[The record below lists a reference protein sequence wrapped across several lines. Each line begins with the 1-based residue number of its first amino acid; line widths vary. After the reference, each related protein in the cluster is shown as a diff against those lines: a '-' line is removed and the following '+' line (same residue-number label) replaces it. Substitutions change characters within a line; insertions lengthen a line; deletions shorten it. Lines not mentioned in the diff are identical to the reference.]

1 MRKHPFDKID
11 LIAFAAG
18 DVLGDRRAALE
29 RHIASC
35 EPCRRF
41 ATSLASEKASF
52 LASHPYERTVA
63 LPAQPQAAQRFTFF
77 RSQVYA
83 LAATLLLFAGAGFLY
98 LSHTATP
105 GIRTKGDTALKIFVK
120 NRQGAVERRDGNE
133 YSTGEKVQFLYS
145 CGNDNNFALISI
157 DTTGGITT
165 YFPASGDSSMVLER
179 GRDIPLPNSIALD
192 NYTGPEVFAGVF
204 SSRRFSLTDLRRLIA
219 ASLDKSGLSDS
230 LRLRG
235 DGFVVVSHLLTI
247 KQANPR

>member
-1 MRKHPFDKID
+1 MQKHPFDKID

-18 DVLGDRRAALE
+18 DIREDRCAAME
-29 RHIASC
+29 RHVASC
-35 EPCRRF
+35 EPCRLF
-41 ATSLASEKASF
+41 IASLASEKASF
-52 LASHPYERTVA
+52 LASHPYERTGA
-63 LPAQPQAAQRFTFF
+63 LPAQPSSAQRFSFF

-83 LAATLLLFAGAGFLY
+83 LAATLLLFAGAGYLY
-98 LSHTATP
+98 LSHTGNP
-105 GIRTKGDTALKIFVK
+105 GIRTKGDTALKIYVK

-179 GRDIPLPNSIALD
+179 GRDIPLPNSITLD

-204 SSRRFSLTDLRRLIA
+204 SSRRFSLAGLRQLLT
-219 ASLDKSGLSDS
+219 ASLVKSGLSDS
-230 LRLRG
+230 LRLRA

-247 KQANPR
+247 KQANP